1 VTQVSIERGV
11 YAQGW
16 FARGYNYHPSLP
28 PRRLKMAQDFAEYR
42 ATMITWPS
50 LGGGPISL
58 PYLEDEAFAPLPARY
73 RQYGFLKDSE
83 FLDECRKRGVKAF
96 SVIFSTQGW
105 EFPVE
110 LNEEEDEILAMNE
123 LRGVGK
129 RGWLGLR
136 EFTQNRYPKIWAPF
150 EKYFPEG
157 LYNSRGQRVTDL
169 FEECVSRDIHGGA
182 HHAEWLEVPVRE
194 HECHFMD
201 INNPVWR
208 EYLKAIVRIH
218 VDAGVDGIQFDEP
231 DSPLAALNYG
241 GSFSYDNVEG
251 FRKYLVELDRESIP
265 ESAGDVETFDYGAW
279 LLSRGV
285 ERVNLKAPGDE
296 GIVARL
302 YARFLQGRQAVNF
315 AELAAYVREYG
326 ASKGRTVLV
335 SSNLYNGATWH
346 DPLAAEVDILVPEQ
360 LHTLYEQPAWM
371 RYIAGYAGDKG
382 VCISTNPYGGVLPEL
397 LPRLNRGRDI
407 DRFRVMHYEAAA
419 MGVDMSVQ
427 YGAWMGSVIEDA
439 VWAPHEETVE
449 IQNFLADNE
458 RLFARRT
465 HNSTLVVYSI
475 DSNYIEN
482 VWQMQGAG
490 DLKPQYPDVG
500 ETSSQAVPFEKA
512 AHAIAMSARPFDVAI
527 FHDGVHRADDASV
540 ETLARYAR
548 VVLPGCSLLTD
559 LQITAL
565 EGYLAGG
572 GKVTVID
579 ELGGSG
585 SAGVD
590 GILGHKNT
598 IVVDAYDTDSLDPD
612 EAQVTLAGFARGA
625 VNIQATAGESAAVHI
640 INYDYDVEGEHTRV
654 ANDVGLTVVLPFE
667 PTVATIHAPGF
678 DPVEAQVSRGDDGR
692 VRVRIPRIGVY
703 VIVEFS

>member
-1 VTQVSIERGV
+1 LSIERGV

-28 PRRLKMAQDFAEYR
+28 PRRLKMAQDFEEYR

-58 PYLEDEAFAPLPARY
+58 AYLEDEAFAPLPARM
-73 RQYGFLKDSE
+73 RQYGYLKDSE
-83 FLDECRKRGVKAF
+83 FLEECRKRGVKAF

-136 EFTQNRYPKIWAPF
+136 EFTQNRYPKLWAPF
-150 EKYFPEG
+150 EKYFPDG

-169 FEECVSRDIHGGA
+169 FEECASRDIHGRP

-251 FRKYLVELDRESIP
+251 FRQHLGTLDRATIPASI
-265 ESAGDVETFDYGAW
+265 GDVEAFHYGEW
-279 LLSRGV
+279 LLARGV
-285 ERVNLKAPGDE
+285 ERVNLKADGDE

-302 YARFLQGRQAVNF
+302 YARYLQGRQAINF
-315 AELAAYVREYG
+315 AELAAYVREYA

-346 DPLAAEVDILVPEQ
+346 DPLAYEVDILVPEQ

-475 DSNYIEN
+475 DSNFIEN
-482 VWQMQGAG
+482 VWQVNNAG
-490 DLKPQYPDVG
+490 PLKPQYPDVG
-500 ETSSQAVPFEKA
+500 ETGSQAVPFEKA
-512 AHAIAMSARPFDVAI
+512 AHAIGIAARPFDVAI
-527 FHDGVHRADDASV
+527 FHDGIHRSDDASR
-540 ETLARYAR
+540 ETLLGYER
-548 VVLPGCSLLTD
+548 VILPGCSSLTD
-559 LQITAL
+559 QQIDAV

-572 GKVTVID
+572 GLVTVVG
-579 ELGGSG
+579 ELG
-585 SAGVD
+585 ARVD
-590 GILGHKNT
+590 GRGVAGILDHANT
-598 IVVDAYDTDSLDPD
+598 IVTDSYAVDSLSP
-612 EAQVTLAGFARGA
+612 ETPQLTLEGFSRGA
-625 VNIQATAGESAAVHI
+625 VNIQAPSASLAAVHI
-640 INYDYDVEGEHTRV
+640 INYDYDVEGEHTR
-654 ANDVGLTVVLPFE
+654 AAEDVRLIVRLPFA
-667 PTVATIHAPGF
+667 PTSARIHAPGHA
-678 DPVEAQVSRGDDGR
+678 PVDAVLERLEDGTAA
-692 VRVRIPRIGVY
+692 VRIPRIEVY
-703 VIVEFS
+703 SIVEFV